1 MTMVSEESM
10 EVDTSEQRKSTDTSG
25 SSTTARMP
33 AHAMQPQSGGS
44 ALQCTVQVLVRSK

>member
-33 AHAMQPQSGGS
+33 AHNGNSQPQETGETR
-44 ALQCTVQVLVRSK
+44 AQEYKNAA